1 MSLWARAGMLAGG
14 AAAAYMMKKDD
25 KREGDAPPQQ
35 PSSVLTDKAKKYVP
49 TENKSQRQMLDELDK
64 Q

>member
-1 MSLWARAGMLAGG
+1 MLAGG

-25 KREGDAPPQQ
+25 KREGEAPPQA
-35 PSSVLTDKAKKYVP
+35 PSSALTDKAKKYVP